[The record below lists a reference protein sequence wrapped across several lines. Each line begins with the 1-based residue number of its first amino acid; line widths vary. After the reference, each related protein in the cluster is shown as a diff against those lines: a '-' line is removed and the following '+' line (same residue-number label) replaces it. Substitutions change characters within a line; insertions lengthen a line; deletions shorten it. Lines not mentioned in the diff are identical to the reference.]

1 MLRGVISGIFRP
13 LPGCWLDSSFPIPST
28 LLSGVF
34 FAVTAA
40 RQAQSTERRFVR
52 GLFLTTIPRTAIYQ
66 AVLRQAFSTWGDA
79 SITLAL
85 DTTRLFQRW
94 CLVCVS
100 LTYRGRALPLAWQ
113 LLEHPSS
120 VVSMEDIHP
129 VLASVHSFLSHL
141 PEVEEVY
148 FRADRGFMDQ
158 KLMALVSAYG
168 WKWAIRGKGQVLVYD
183 AQGKALGKVREQ
195 LSQHGQQIFLNDV
208 YITADKHG
216 PVSLAAYHA
225 PGAREPWFVV
235 SNHPCGPGIFDE
247 YAERFQIEAG
257 FKDLKSAG
265 FDLEASHF
273 RDTTALSGLIFLL
286 ALAAVFLFSEGTS
299 LESQEERRTV
309 DAHKERRL
317 SYFQL
322 GRRAILSRLARRF
335 PILQILSIP
344 GWSDPDPVKSTR
356 APPGLTPV
364 TASLMTFI
372 RP

>member
-1 MLRGVISGIFRP
+1 M
-13 LPGCWLDSSFPIPST
+13 
-28 LLSGVF
+28 
-34 FAVTAA
+34 TAA
-40 RQAQSTERRFVR
+40 QQAQSTERRFVR
-52 GLFLTTIPRTAIYQ
+52 NLFLTTIPRTAIYQ
-66 AVLRQAFSTWGDA
+66 AVLRQAFSNWGDA

-94 CLVCVS
+94 CVVCVS

-113 LLEHPSS
+113 LLEHQSS

-129 VLASVHSFLSHL
+129 VLASVHSFLRHL

-158 KLMALVSAYG
+158 KLMTLVTAYG

-195 LSQHGQQIFLNDV
+195 LSRHGSPVFLDDV
-208 YITADKHG
+208 YITADKYG

-235 SNHPCGPGIFDE
+235 SHHACGPGIFDE

-273 RDTTALSGLIFLL
+273 RDTTALNGLIFLL

-299 LESQEERRTV
+299 LKSEEQRRTV
-309 DAHKERRL
+309 DSHRKRRL
-317 SYFQL
+317 SCFQL
-322 GRRAILSRLARRF
+322 GRRAILTRLARRL
-335 PILQILSIP
+335 PILETLAIP
-344 GWSDPDPVKSTR
+344 SCPDPHPLETTR
-356 APPGLTPV
+356 APP
-364 TASLMTFI
+364 
-372 RP
+372 R